1 MKREQIL
8 NVVIE
13 NIKLNVDGL
22 ENVEINPEKSIVQ
35 YGGSSLDIVEIV
47 SSIIRQLQIKIPR
60 TQLADMNSINDLV
73 DLLTK
78 VKNEAS

>member
-22 ENVEINPEKSIVQ
+22 ENVEINPEKSIVE

-47 SSIIRQLQIKIPR
+47 SSIMRQLQIKIPR

>member
-1 MKREQIL
+1 MKREEIL

-13 NIKLNVDGL
+13 NIRFNVDGL
-22 ENVEINPEKSIVQ
+22 ENVEINPEKSIVE

-47 SSIIRQLQIKIPR
+47 SSIMRQLQIKIPR
-60 TQLADMNSINDLV
+60 TQMADMKSINDLV